1 MDVYLVNSNCVA
13 LFTSCVINLKTWF
26 PIVSVKRNVHMSKKV
41 WEMNIE
47 EDKEDVFSIAVFSVT
62 SVKVAVQSKVLCDAF
77 IYPHLCPPLGMCV
90 CVCVCGAGT
99 QFFFFSSLSNLKVG
113 MCGEG
118 PVCRK

>member
-1 MDVYLVNSNCVA
+1 
-13 LFTSCVINLKTWF
+13 
-26 PIVSVKRNVHMSKKV
+26 MSKKV

-90 CVCVCGAGT
+90 CLCVWSWDT
-99 QFFFFSSLSNLKVG
+99 VFFFLLFVQSQGWNVWRG
-113 MCGEG
+113 TC
-118 PVCRK
+118 V